1 MDAQLASNSPQ
12 KWDSG
17 GLEANKYLIFPVLD
31 AAGFQNWRT
40 NYSFFSVL
48 FADLTSA
55 GSWQALGWRTIDA
68 SLAVLFARAIAA
80 GPGLANNRRVFGCSV
95 RLRANYGKYCFNGDN
110 IWQLSQRPVF
120 HISKEELPDLFAD
133 QPSVQLLVRSLIGN
147 DQTIAEKETIS
158 FIIGNLCK
166 RSLAVAV

>member
-1 MDAQLASNSPQ
+1 MKNMDAQLASNSPQ
-12 KWDSG
+12 KRDSG

-68 SLAVLFARAIAA
+68 SLAVLFARGQSPQARKEVAA
-80 GPGLANNRRVFGCSV
+80 SLERACEPGQANNRRVFGCFV
-95 RLRANYGKYCFNGDN
+95 RPGADAAGPGWLLRQG
-110 IWQLSQRPVF
+110 
-120 HISKEELPDLFAD
+120 AD
-133 QPSVQLLVRSLIGN
+133 HLKKLGRR
-147 DQTIAEKETIS
+147 T
-158 FIIGNLCK
+158 NLK
-166 RSLAVAV
+166 I